1 MVHPYR
7 IIDRR
12 KQWLDAFHSV
22 GDRPRRD
29 AQSLQPKLL
38 DDTICGALQVK
49 LFQQQVDPQARTID
63 ALGKELGWQRRGDG
77 SRPP

>member
-1 MVHPYR
+1 MPRFPGFLYKNLPSRFVRLKVGRIHMVHPYR

-22 GDRPRRD
+22 GDRPWRD
-29 AQSLQPKLL
+29 AQSLQSKLL

-49 LFQQQVDPQARTID
+49 LFQQ
-63 ALGKELGWQRRGDG
+63 
-77 SRPP
+77 